1 MGAGTDHGPPDPAAA
16 APGNFPIQLT
26 SFIGRGAELAEV
38 RALLREARL
47 VTLTGSAGCGK
58 TRLGLQA
65 AAGLAGAHADGAWL
79 VELAALSDP
88 AQVAE
93 SIATAL
99 PLHRQ
104 GSFADPASLAAAIR
118 GKDLIILLD
127 NCEHLIGGCAEVT
140 ERLLRVCPGLVV
152 LATSREPLGVPGEVT
167 WRVPSLSFPA
177 HGAALP
183 SARLAG
189 FEAVQLFVDRAGHAR
204 PGFQLTG
211 GNAAGVAEI
220 CARLDGIPLAI
231 ELAAA
236 QVRVLSTAQIA
247 DALRDRLGLLAGGAR
262 TAVPRQQTLEASI
275 RWSYDLLAEP
285 ERRLLQRLSVC
296 AGGFTLEAAEKI
308 GADDAGDAGQALDL
322 LAQLADKSLILAGG
336 EGSDGRFRMLESI
349 RDYATRRLAE
359 SGAASRVRRRHFDFF
374 FHYAGRLPG
383 ERDDRHRE
391 RLRIDYANLRQAMEW
406 AAEHEDPRLLELA
419 TTLVAYWSVSTR
431 LAEARQ
437 WLQTAIARAA
447 TADTALR
454 ARALGGLAQVAGL
467 SFDFPTAAA
476 AGADS
481 LAMLR
486 ELGDKQGMVLALT
499 SLGFIAAPLAQ
510 PDSGRG
516 YLREAAT
523 LARELGDDAAEAYA
537 LALIGRSA
545 INHPADRPSARADVH
560 RGVELARRCADA
572 RAEGTAV
579 GVLGVLAA
587 LDGNPPEAMPRLAE
601 ALPLL
606 RAGGDAFF
614 RSLCLVCMVH
624 CLGLLGDTAGSD
636 AACAELD
643 AITAELGTAALYFVH
658 WARGWAAFCRG
669 DWPGAIRAY
678 TAELS
683 YPGPVGLGGL
693 PAAILAWSELSCGQA
708 DRARQ
713 RVDEFLGTHDPART
727 CPAMPLAIGALS
739 AHAVGDGGLADEL
752 AHRALLASPGDPF
765 GQVATWIC
773 VVTSAVISGDAG
785 RYEVAARLAGSGA
798 GYARSIGMAP
808 LPAAAGLLARLPA
821 QCRQALG
828 DELFS
833 RAEAEGAGMP
843 LAEAAAY
850 GSRGRGL
857 RGRPARGWDSL
868 TPTELRVA
876 TGVTEGLSNPQIA
889 ERMFVTR
896 RTVTTHLTSIYR
908 KLGVSGRAELAATA
922 VRHQHATKGAGAQR

>member
-1 MGAGTDHGPPDPAAA
+1 MNARGELGPPAMAGAG
-16 APGNFPIQLT
+16 PGNLPVQLT
-26 SFIGRGAELAEV
+26 RFIGRAAELAEV
-38 RALLREARL
+38 SALVRGARL

-65 AAGLAGAHADGAWL
+65 TVGLAGAHADGAWL

-93 SIATAL
+93 SIAAVL
-99 PLHRQ
+99 PVHRQ
-104 GSFADPASLAAAIR
+104 GSFAEPAALAAAI
-118 GKDLIILLD
+118 GAKDLIILLD
-127 NCEHLIGGCAEVT
+127 NCEHLVRGCAEVA
-140 ERLLRVCPGLVV
+140 ESLLRSCPDLVI

-167 WRVPSLSFPA
+167 WRVPSLSFPPGGPA
-177 HGAALP
+177 MPPAD
-183 SARLAG
+183 LAG
-189 FEAVQLFVDRAGHAR
+189 FEAVQLFADRASHAR
-204 PGFQLTG
+204 PGFELTG
-211 GNAAGVAEI
+211 YNAAAVAEI

-236 QVRVLSTAQIA
+236 QMRVLSAAQIA
-247 DALRDRLGLLAGGAR
+247 GALHDRLGLLAGGAR
-262 TAVPRQQTLEASI
+262 TALPRQQTLEASI

-296 AGGFTLEAAEKI
+296 AGGLTLEAAETI
-308 GADDAGDAGQALDL
+308 GADGATDASQILDL
-322 LAQLADKSLILAGG
+322 VAKLAEKSLILAGG
-336 EGSDGRFRMLESI
+336 EGSDGRFGMLESI
-349 RDYATRRLAE
+349 RDYASRRLAE
-359 SGAASRVRRRHFDFF
+359 SGAASRARQRHFDFF
-374 FHYAGRLPG
+374 SGYARRLAG
-383 ERDDRHRE
+383 ERDDRYRE
-391 RLRIDYANLRQAMEW
+391 RLRTDYANLRQAMEW
-406 AAEHEDPRLLELA
+406 AAEHDDPRLLELA
-419 TTLVAYWSVSTR
+419 TALVSYWSVSTR

-467 SFDFPTAAA
+467 AFDFPTAAA
-476 AGADS
+476 AGAES

-486 ELGDKQGMVLALT
+486 ELDDKQGMVLALT

-516 YLREAAT
+516 YLLEAAT
-523 LARELGDDAAEAYA
+523 LAGELGDDAAQAYA
-537 LALIGRSA
+537 LALVGRSA
-545 INHPADRPSARADVH
+545 INHPGDRPSARAEVR
-560 RGVELARRCADA
+560 RGIELARRCGDV

-587 LDGNPPEAMPRLAE
+587 LDGNPGEAMPCLAE

-606 RAGGDAFF
+606 RAGGDVFF

-624 CLGLLGDTAGSD
+624 CLGLLGDTGRAD

-643 AITAELGTAALYFVH
+643 AITAELGTAALYFGY

-669 DWPGAIRAY
+669 DWPEAIRAY

-693 PAAILAWSELSCGQA
+693 PAAILAWSELCTGQA
-708 DRARQ
+708 DRAGQ
-713 RVDEFLGTHDPART
+713 RADEFLGSHDPART
-727 CPAMPLAIGALS
+727 CPALPLAIRALT
-739 AHAVGDGGLADEL
+739 AHADGDIELADEL
-752 AHRALLASPGDPF
+752 AHRALLASTEDPF
-765 GQVATWIC
+765 GQLAIWIC
-773 VVTSAVISGDAG
+773 LVVTAVIGGDAG
-785 RYEVAARLAGSGA
+785 RHELAARLAGSIA
-798 GYARSIGMAP
+798 GFARAMGMAP
-808 LPAAAGLLARLPA
+808 LPAAADPLARLRA

-828 DELFS
+828 DEGF
-833 RAEAEGAGMP
+833 RKAQTEGAGMP
-843 LAEAAAY
+843 LADAAAY
-850 GSRGRGL
+850 ASRGRGI
-857 RGRPARGWDSL
+857 RRRPARGWDSL

-889 ERMFVTR
+889 ERMFITR

-908 KLGVSGRAELAATA
+908 KLGVSGRAELAARS
-922 VRHQHATKGAGAQR
+922 VRHQRGTETTSTR